1 MSKHCKDL
9 TGQQFGSL
17 TALRL
22 AYVGSNYLAYWE
34 YQCACG
40 KLHTARAN
48 TVSYITK
55 KSTNPLLPSCGCME
69 LKLKTKHG
77 YRCKETTHPLYRVH
91 KGIMDRCYNSKLPNY
106 QWYGAAGV
114 TICDEWKGNP
124 KAFIEWGLANGYKPG
139 LHIDKD
145 ILCDANGIHPHIY
158 SPETCQFIPA
168 KTNVGYATDRSNYG
182 SHPNVKLSSKQ
193 VGEIIHKY
201 TVDGIKGPTLA
212 KQYNVGTSAIYR
224 ILRLGK

>member
-17 TALRL
+17 TAIRL
-22 AYVGSNYLAYWE
+22 SHVGSNNLAYWE

-40 KLHTARAN
+40 NPHTARAN
-48 TVSYITK
+48 TVSHQAK
-55 KSTNPLLPSCGCME
+55 KNPNPLLPSCGCME

-77 YRCKETTHPLYRVH
+77 YRHKHNTHPLYRIY
-91 KGIMDRCYNSKLPNY
+91 KGIMDRCYNSNLESY
-106 QWYGAAGV
+106 RWYGAIGV

-124 KAFIEWGLANGYKPG
+124 KAFIEWGLANGYAPG

-145 ILCDANGIHPHIY
+145 ILCDAKGIEPHVY
-158 SPETCQFIPA
+158 SPSTCQFITA
-168 KTNVGYATDRSNYG
+168 KANVGYATNRSNYG
-182 SHPNVKLSSKQ
+182 SHSNVKLSSEQ
-193 VGEIIHKY
+193 VEEILHKY
-201 TVDGIKGPTLA
+201 NVEGIKGPTLA
-212 KQYNVGTSAIYR
+212 EQYSVGTSTIYR